1 MPAVALPPTPPV
13 LLHVTHQHADWI
25 FSHLAPR
32 GRIVALSKP
41 HLDLTD
47 LIAAAVKKAGPCRM
61 TVCVWE
67 VGQDAVEKLVELHR
81 RGAFLS
87 SRFIVPPAQTEDDER
102 HYTRFR
108 EIFGPDAIIEAACH
122 AKVAILENDRW
133 SIAVRGSL
141 NMYSCGDVESFDIDD
156 SPEICALVNE
166 YAEDPETVSAYP
178 KPKEARER
186 ADRLVA
192 AHVQP
197 GCRFFGLTAGYDLPA
212 IVDAL
217 LARTGPAT
225 VTIGTAYMAAASSAL
240 IAAMPGSRPL
250 FGRAAVTL
258 DHKGSTAKAALAAF
272 GPERIRI
279 AMTHAKIITIRNT
292 GWNLTIRGSA
302 NMCRNLRVEN
312 FDISDDPAVAN
323 QADAFVDYMFAATP
337 EGLRVPQ
344 TIISRALRGALND
357 TETPEPTTSGPLKL
371 TWSVPRPVSA
381 GVLPE
386 AKRLPSSVLLL
397 PRVVTLPRLVNLL
410 LPLGAAPALLAP
422 AASSTLAPASERPR
436 HDSTSSP
443 QPTTPRPALTLPRR
457 GAALQL
463 PLALPRALPPP
474 AEKEP

>member
-47 LIAAAVKKAGPCRM
+47 LIAAAAKKAGPCRM

-67 VGQDAVEKLVELHR
+67 VGQSAVEKLVELHK
-81 RGAFLS
+81 RGAFTDA
-87 SRFIVPPAQTEDDER
+87 RFIVPPAQTDDDDA
-102 HYTRFR
+102 HYARFR

-133 SIAVRGSL
+133 SIAIRGSL

-192 AHVQP
+192 AHVAP

-217 LARTGPAT
+217 LERTGPAT
-225 VTIGTAYMAAASSAL
+225 VTIATAYMAAASSAK
-240 IAAMPGSRPL
+240 IAAMPGSRLL
-250 FGRAAVTL
+250 FARASVTL
-258 DHKGSTAKAALAAF
+258 DHKGSTAKAAVAAF

-279 AMTHAKIITIRNT
+279 AMTHAKLITIRNAE
-292 GWNLTIRGSA
+292 WNLTIRGSA

-312 FDISDDPAVAN
+312 FDISDDPAVAD
-323 QADAFVDYMFAATP
+323 QADAFVDHHFREMP

-344 TIISRALRGALND
+344 TIISRVLRRALSD
-357 TETPEPTTSGPLKL
+357 TAEEPTGPARGPIKL
-371 TWSVPRPVSA
+371 TWS
-381 GVLPE
+381 
-386 AKRLPSSVLLL
+386 KRD
-397 PRVVTLPRLVNLL
+397 VTLPRL
-410 LPLGAAPALLAP
+410 LGGLAATPTAAPALSVHPLRLLLSLPLNSLCGVATTTLSVVP
-422 AASSTLAPASERPR
+422 ECSS
-436 HDSTSSP
+436 HVP
-443 QPTTPRPALTLPRR
+443 QPTTTRAPITLLRARAAALPLRPALPQ
-457 GAALQL
+457 AQ
-463 PLALPRALPPP
+463 PLP
-474 AEKEP
+474 AETKP

>member
-67 VGQDAVEKLVELHR
+67 VGQDAVEKLVELHK
-81 RGAFLS
+81 RGAFTAA
-87 SRFIVPPAQTEDDER
+87 RFIVPPAQTEDDER
-102 HYTRFR
+102 HYARFR

-166 YAEDPETVSAYP
+166 YAEDPETVAAYP

-192 AHVQP
+192 AHVRP

-240 IAAMPGSRPL
+240 IAAMPGSRLL
-250 FGRAAVTL
+250 FARASVTL

-371 TWSVPRPVSA
+371 TWS
-381 GVLPE
+381 
-386 AKRLPSSVLLL
+386 KRDVA
-397 PRVVTLPRLVNLL
+397 LPRLLGGL
-410 LPLGAAPALLAP
+410 ASAPATPPGLPIHPLRLFLGLPLDSLRGVAAA
-422 AASSTLAPASERPR
+422 TLGIVPE
-436 HDSTSSP
+436 TSSHAP
-443 QPTTPRPALTLPRR
+443 QPTTARRALTLPRR

-463 PLALPRALPPP
+463 PPPLLAAPRPP